1 MVRGEPSG
9 TPQGKF
15 EMQDNPRYVAR
26 WMSRELETTAP
37 GASLADALEV
47 MERRR
52 IRHLP
57 VLEEG
62 KLVGLISD
70 RDTRRCLE
78 GGQTADA
85 AKVGDVMTPAKKL
98 RTVSSGAT
106 VREAAELICREKI
119 NSLPVLL
126 NETLVGI
133 VTSEDLLW
141 ALLEEPE

>member
-1 MVRGEPSG
+1 
-9 TPQGKF
+9 
-15 EMQDNPRYVAR
+15 
-26 WMSRELETTAP
+26 MSRELETTAP